1 MSYLR
6 ETTLFFDSRKANG
19 ISQNFTTKFSPPF
32 QLDQTKQYVIGLVS
46 AEVWYSWYNVN
57 KTNNLFKYNN
67 NTTWKTITLPS
78 GAYNVTDINNEI
90 KRHIVINGDNADSID
105 ITPNYNTLKTRIVL
119 TNNYQIDFTITN
131 GLNSVLGFD
140 NRILTG
146 NGTYDGEHNVNITE
160 INSLLIKCSAV
171 VDSYVNGS
179 SSDVIYNFTPDVP
192 AGSLITIRPFQIM
205 YLPINHSHS
214 IPEISMKIT
223 DQSGNEVDLN
233 NERVTYY
240 LHLKQII

>member
-1 MSYLR
+1 M
-6 ETTLFFDSRKANG
+6 
-19 ISQNFTTKFSPPF
+19 
-32 QLDQTKQYVIGLVS
+32 
-46 AEVWYSWYNVN
+46 
-57 KTNNLFKYNN
+57 
-67 NTTWKTITLPS
+67 
-78 GAYNVTDINNEI
+78 
-90 KRHIVINGDNADSID
+90 
-105 ITPNYNTLKTRIVL
+105 L

-205 YLPINHSHS
+205 YFPINHSHS

-223 DQSGNEVDLN
+223 DQSGIEVDLN